1 MNFDTRRSEGQLCG
15 ISDKG
20 RHKGWRDWTDTF
32 QVMLSCPYALN
43 IKSSPSPAA
52 LNPKALDSWVEGT
65 DSQGGDNRSS
75 PKPLLFIKRACQSKG
90 NPFPSNLHYQGS
102 PLWSHTTVLAQDTT
116 LTQLMG
122 RQELQ

>member
-1 MNFDTRRSEGQLCG
+1 
-15 ISDKG
+15 
-20 RHKGWRDWTDTF
+20 
-32 QVMLSCPYALN
+32 MLSCPYALN

-52 LNPKALDSWVEGT
+52 LNPKALESWVEGT

-75 PKPLLFIKRACQSKG
+75 PKPLLFIKQAYQSKA

-116 LTQLMG
+116 LTQLVS